1 MNPYDECAT
10 CIATPFCGKYNGT
23 VKLSDD
29 APPFCN
35 SLYRLNA
42 AFKLS
47 QLPPYLRKANIH
59 NFIVDD
65 SNREVYEEIKLAV
78 DNIVVRVESGANFLL
93 YGEGTGTGKT
103 FAAATLANHHIY
115 KTCLTKK
122 MDFETPLSL
131 FVEYST
137 LIDNLR
143 YRREDDEVV
152 DLMNK
157 IRVTPLLLLDDVGAG
172 TLSDFAR
179 EQTYI
184 ILNYRMNHQLSTI
197 VTTNLGSK
205 QLEQDN
211 ILGKRNVS
219 RIMNNCFGCK
229 FGGKDRRRMV

>member
-1 MNPYDECAT
+1 MSAPYESCAT
-10 CIATPFCGKYNGT
+10 CTATPFCGKYNGT
-23 VKLSDD
+23 VEITDD
-29 APPFCN
+29 SPFCS

-42 AFKLS
+42 ALKLS
-47 QLPPYLRKANIH
+47 HLPPYLQKANLY

-65 SNREVYEEIKLAV
+65 ANRKAYEEVKKFV
-78 DNIVVRVESGANFLL
+78 DNIVSRVESGANFLM
-93 YGEGTGTGKT
+93 YGQGTGTGKT
-103 FAAATLANHHIY
+103 FSAAVIANHYIY

-152 DLMNK
+152 DLTSK
-157 IRVTPLLLLDDVGAG
+157 IRKAPLLLLDDVGAG

-219 RIMNNCFGCK
+219 RIMNNCFGCM
-229 FGGKDRRRMV
+229 FGGEDRRRL